1 MSENSEIQEKV
12 RREAVRGF
20 VEKLRSVQDACER
33 MHAKSGCAEIAPLEI
48 PPPPKCLPRRLPP
61 LVAWGQ
67 ENG

>member
-48 PPPPKCLPRRLPP
+48 PPPRNVSPGDYPH
-61 LVAWGQ
+61 
-67 ENG
+67 